1 MPALAEMQLVKSVVY
16 DALRIDPCRC
26 STAAKPDILASST
39 KDRTQVATLSSLEMF
54 LVDWFYDELASLV
67 RLWQNEAKI
76 LFLGL
81 GNAGKTTLL
90 RMLKDEV
97 TMPCLFFLK
106 SPRTSQLKINTAH
119 RNTMHGEAGPA
130 RADATPDVG
139 GVEHRLSQVQGLP
152 RRPTHRTSRLET
164 TTPRYFF
171 S

>member
-1 MPALAEMQLVKSVVY
+1 
-16 DALRIDPCRC
+16 
-26 STAAKPDILASST
+26 
-39 KDRTQVATLSSLEMF
+39 MF

-119 RNTMHGEAGPA
+119 RNTIHGEAGPA

-139 GVEHRLSQVQGLP
+139 GVEHRLSQVQAYLDGQRIA
-152 RRPTHRTSRLET
+152 RRVWKDYDAKVL
-164 TTPRYFF
+164 FF
-171 S
+171 MIFFNIA